1 MMFWLMTAI
10 LSVVTIGIS
19 LIFKKRKSPLQY
31 GIPSVLMMLSIIL
44 FIVSFFVG
52 RWEGLG
58 LGAVS
63 ISVLISSIITLIV
76 VSILGFL
83 KG

>member
-19 LIFKKRKSPLQY
+19 LMFKKRKSPLQY

-44 FIVSFFVG
+44 LIVSFFVG

-76 VSILGFL
+76 VSILEFL

>member
-19 LIFKKRKSPLQY
+19 LMFKKRKSPLQY

-44 FIVSFFVG
+44 LIVSFFVG

-83 KG
+83 KR

>member
-19 LIFKKRKSPLQY
+19 LMFKKRKSPLQY

-44 FIVSFFVG
+44 LIVSFFVG

-63 ISVLISSIITLIV
+63 ISVLISSIITLII
-76 VSILGFL
+76 VSILGFS

>member
-1 MMFWLMTAI
+1 MFWLMTAI

>member
-19 LIFKKRKSPLQY
+19 LMFKKRKSPLQY

-44 FIVSFFVG
+44 FIVSFVVG

-58 LGAVS
+58 LGAIS

-76 VSILGFL
+76 VSILGFI